1 MVKRWKLQVKMMEQE
16 GRLDKQMDLSMKSVT
31 TSTGKAG
38 HLVMFLLIDFV
49 VH

>member
-1 MVKRWKLQVKMMEQE
+1 MVKRWKLQVKMTEQE

-31 TSTGKAG
+31 TGKAG

-49 VH
+49 VQ